1 VKKKEKEKKIGNSVL
16 RISLFRPDVKKKEK
30 KKKRKRGNS
39 VLRISLLC
47 PVEENKK
54 N

>member
-30 KKKRKRGNS
+30 KKKRKQR
-39 VLRISLLC
+39 
-47 PVEENKK
+47 PENLVAMPYRTKQEKIK